1 MNLTFKYVLLSE
13 LHWIDV
19 VQGSGEA
26 LIQSFAVLSVYSNQF
41 LKLLLLLK
49 KLRISQEFIPVW
61 E

>member
-1 MNLTFKYVLLSE
+1 MFKYVLFSE
-13 LHWIDV
+13 LRWIDV

-26 LIQSFAVLSVYSNQF
+26 LIESFSVLPVYSNQF

-61 E
+61 K